1 MEYTP
6 ETLLRLTKRWNNPK
20 RPYLLVNPLQ
30 GKHIPASPAA
40 SWAMM
45 ERLGRRLAERYPD
58 TKLVV
63 GFAETATAVAA
74 AAAGCFGEGCVYI
87 HTTRENIPSVESWVM
102 FQEEHSHA
110 VEQKLCGDRLA
121 GWLRDTPQLLVID
134 DELSTGKTIIN
145 ITNSLRERYPELEGK
160 RVVAASLL
168 NRLSPE
174 NTARFTDAGIESE
187 YLVKLPEADYAAAVE
202 HYSIEPA
209 EDLRGAENAPVEIE
223 SVCVDGRLPDPRV
236 GVAALEYADACGAFA
251 RNALAGLRERLPAG
265 GEVLVLGTEECMYP
279 ALVLGKA
286 VEELGVAGSVSW
298 YATTRS
304 PIGICREPGYPV
316 TEGYKVRSFYADDR
330 ETFLYNMR
338 RYDLV
343 VVLSDGEYADGL
355 RDVAKAVYRHGCRKL
370 VCVRG
375 E

>member
-45 ERLGRRLAERYPD
+45 TCLGRKLAGQYPD

-74 AAAGCFGEGCVYI
+74 MAAGCFGEDCVYI
-87 HTTRENIPSVESWVM
+87 HTTREDIPSVGSWIT
-102 FQEEHSHA
+102 FREEHSHA
-110 VEQKLCGDRLA
+110 VEHKLCGDRLA

-134 DELSTGKTIIN
+134 DELSTGKTIVN

-160 RVVAASLL
+160 PVVAASLL
-168 NRLSPE
+168 NRLSGE
-174 NTARFTDAGIESE
+174 NDARFADAGIGSA
-187 YLVKLPEADYAAAVE
+187 YLVKLPEADYAAAVA
-202 HYSIEPA
+202 HYAIEPA
-209 EDLRGAENAPVEIE
+209 EDLRDAEDAPIAVEPLR
-223 SVCVDGRLPDPRV
+223 VDGRLPDPRL
-236 GVAALEYADACGAFA
+236 GVAASEYADACGAFA
-251 RNALAGLRERLPAG
+251 QNALAGLRGKLPAG
-265 GEVLVLGTEECMYP
+265 GRVLVLGTEECMYP

-286 VEELGVAGSVSW
+286 VEALGMAGSVSW

-316 TEGYKVRSFYADDR
+316 TAGYKVRSFYADDR

-338 RYDLV
+338 RYDLA
-343 VVLSDGEYADGL
+343 VVLSDGECAGGL

-370 VCVRG
+370 ICVRG